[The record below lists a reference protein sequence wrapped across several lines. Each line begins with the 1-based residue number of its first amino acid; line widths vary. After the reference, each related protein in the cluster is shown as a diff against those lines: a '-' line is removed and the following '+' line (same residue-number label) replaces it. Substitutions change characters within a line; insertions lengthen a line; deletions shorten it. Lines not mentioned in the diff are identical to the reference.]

1 MFIKGFNATIKN
13 LVRSRTFWLCMI
25 LFVLLVGWRL
35 SKPSFGYVDME
46 TYEQI
51 TDTDPRFVLT
61 AHSYYKLMGNVPNMF
76 TTYLFPLVMVFFTAI
91 VINRDYGDRFFE
103 IEKAGG
109 MRPSVYLLSRI
120 AALTA
125 LGFALML
132 IASFAYVH
140 GYVITRGGVV
150 DMGFWDYIADST
162 VRTLR
167 MCLFKGFPCTVFFI
181 GVTYCVGAIFKNGIA
196 AAIIPTIYTLA
207 VYFVDLRRPANDGL
221 LLETLSHYPT
231 NVSHFFYFYKVPG
244 EDQQFWCDFYNIS
257 WTDVFISIGFL
268 TGIAALGCI
277 ISYLR
282 VRKRNI

>member
-35 SKPSFGYVDME
+35 SKPSFGYTDIE

-109 MRPSVYLLSRI
+109 MRPTVYLLSRI

-150 DMGFWDYIADST
+150 DMGIWEYIADST

-167 MCLFKGFPCTVFFI
+167 MCVFKGFPCTVFFI

-196 AAIIPTIYTLA
+196 AAIVPTIYTLA
-207 VYFVDLRRPANDGL
+207 VYFVDLRTPANDGL

-231 NVSHFFYFYKVPG
+231 NVTRFFYFYKVPG

-257 WTDVFISIGFL
+257 WTDVFISIVFL
-268 TGIAALGCI
+268 TGVAVLGCI

>member
-1 MFIKGFNATIKN
+1 MFAKGFTVTIKN
-13 LVRSRTFWLCMI
+13 LVRSRTFWLCLI
-25 LFVLLVGWRL
+25 LFVLLLGWQL

-51 TDTDPRFVLT
+51 PDTDPRFNLSAKT
-61 AHSYYKLMGNVPNMF
+61 YYKLQANVPNIF
-76 TTYLFPLVMVFFTAI
+76 ITYLFPLAMIFFTAI

-132 IASFAYVH
+132 ISSFAYVH

-150 DMGFWDYIADST
+150 DMGIWEYIADST
-162 VRTLR
+162 VRVLR
-167 MCLFKGFPCTVFFI
+167 MCVFKGFPCTVFFI

-196 AAIIPTIYTLA
+196 AAIVPTIYTLA
-207 VYFVDLRRPANDGL
+207 VYFHDLRTPANDGP

-231 NVSHFFYFYKVPG
+231 NVTRFFYFYKVPG
-244 EDQQFWCDFYNIS
+244 EDQQFWCDLFGIS
-257 WTDVFISIGFL
+257 WADVFISIGFL
-268 TGIAALGCI
+268 TGVAVLGCI

-282 VRKRNI
+282 IRKRNL

>member
-35 SKPSFGYVDME
+35 SKPSFGYTDME
-46 TYEQI
+46 TYESI
-51 TDTDPRFVLT
+51 VDTDPRFVLT

-109 MRPSVYLLSRI
+109 IRPTVYLLSRI

-150 DMGFWDYIADST
+150 DMGIWEYIADST

-167 MCLFKGFPCTVFFI
+167 MCVFKGFPCTVFFI

-207 VYFVDLRRPANDGL
+207 VYFIDLRTPANDGL

-231 NVSHFFYFYKVPG
+231 NVTRFFYFYKVPG

-268 TGIAALGCI
+268 TGIAVLGCI

>member
-109 MRPSVYLLSRI
+109 MRPTVYLLSRI

-150 DMGFWDYIADST
+150 DMGIWEYIADST

-207 VYFVDLRRPANDGL
+207 VYFVDLRTPANDGL

-268 TGIAALGCI
+268 TGIAVLGCV
-277 ISYLR
+277 ISYFR